1 MKNTGFSEITIER
14 LEYSGTEPWFIELAL
29 TGDCNF
35 NCKYCNRFKGSTSI
49 EQLTKFFSTFT
60 RCKHIQI
67 TGGEPTIHPQ
77 FKELFTLCRNKADKI
92 GLSTN
97 GTYGIDRY
105 KMLDVDL
112 YSISLDD
119 ISNEILKKR
128 GYLNPGII
136 KDTIREL
143 SKFAYVNVGTIIDS
157 INIDRINE
165 IIKYILALGVNDIKL
180 STSTHGSGI
189 PKIYGDFSKYPIL
202 DYRVKRFNEGSDM
215 RGCNSK
221 KCGIALSDISVVG
234 ENHYPC
240 LVYFREKGLP
250 IGKIHENWQAQ
261 RQEWVKNHNPQ
272 QDPICKKFCMD
283 FKSEFNCAL
292 ENK

>member
-1 MKNTGFSEITIER
+1 MRNTGFSEITIER
-14 LEYSGTEPWFIELAL
+14 LDYNGDDPWFIELAL

-35 NCKYCNRFKGSTSI
+35 NCKYCNRFKENI
-49 EQLTKFFSTFT
+49 NLEQLEKFFATFN

-77 FKELFTLCRNKADKI
+77 FKELFALCRTKADKI

-97 GTYGIDRY
+97 GTYGIENY
-105 KMLDVDL
+105 KKLDVDL

-119 ISNEILKKR
+119 YDNAILSNR
-128 GYLNPGII
+128 GYINPKKI
-136 KDTIREL
+136 KALIREL
-143 SKFAYVNVGTIIDS
+143 SKYAYVNVGTIIDFL
-157 INIDRINE
+157 NIDRINE
-165 IIKYILALGVNDIKL
+165 IIQYILALGVSDIKL
-180 STSTHGSGI
+180 STSTHGSGM
-189 PKIYGDFSKYPIL
+189 PKIHGDFSSYPIL
-202 DYRVKRFNEGSDM
+202 DYRIKGFNENLDM
-215 RGCNSK
+215 RGCNSE

-250 IGKIHENWQAQ
+250 IGKISDNWQAQ
-261 RQEWVKNHNPQ
+261 RREWATKHNPQ
-272 QDPICKKFCMD
+272 QDSICRRFCMD